1 MAGDASMVKP
11 TNQIVVDSE
20 GLRSQTVQVE
30 TVTDVYPGRLLE
42 KGTDDGQVVVNAG
55 TNPAVGWAGY
65 EQTSKKYRPATV
77 DTIYVADDYIAMI
90 YGPGMRI
97 VASIKSG
104 EAAVK
109 GTLLTKAAHGQLS
122 VGTAGTHHI
131 YAIAEE
137 TVTGATGG
145 PSGYGGSDI
154 IVRSLL

>member
-11 TNQIVVDSE
+11 TNKIVVDSE
-20 GLRSQTVQVE
+20 GLRSQTVEVQ
-30 TVTDVYPGRLLE
+30 TATDVYPGRLLE
-42 KGTDDGQVVVNAG
+42 KGTDDGQVVVCAG

-77 DTIYVADDYIAMI
+77 DTIYTVNSYIAMV

-97 VASIKSG
+97 VASIASG

-109 GTLLTKAAHGQLS
+109 GTLLTKAAHGQLA
-122 VGTAGTHHI
+122 VATAGTHHV

-145 PSGYGGSDI
+145 ADYGGSDI